1 MKLELDVFHDFL
13 EFLRHDG
20 GRKVIFRGERSMEVP
35 TPESDD
41 TLNLVSRAV
50 QGDAESLSQL
60 MERYRARLNRMVS
73 LRIDRRLKGRV
84 DASDVVQEAL
94 MDAARRLEDY
104 AADPPMGFYVWL
116 RWITGERLQNAHRHH
131 LGTQKRDAGQEVSL
145 YRRSMPEAC
154 SVSIAQQLLGQLTSP
169 TQAVARAELQLLVQ
183 DVLNS
188 MDEVDREILILRN
201 FEQLS
206 TSETAEALGIKRST
220 ASKRYITAL
229 KRLKQAMSAI
239 PGFVDHIE

>member
-1 MKLELDVFHDFL
+1 MEQ
-13 EFLRHDG
+13 EF
-20 GRKVIFRGERSMEVP
+20 S
-35 TPESDD
+35 ESDETRLVNQAANGD
-41 TLNLVSRAV
+41 TAAV
-50 QGDAESLSQL
+50 TQL
-60 MERYRARLNRMVS
+60 MERYRARLKRMVA
-73 LRIDRRLKGRV
+73 LRMDRQLQGRV
-84 DASDVVQEAL
+84 DASDVVQDALIEAS
-94 MDAARRLEDY
+94 RRLEEY
-104 AADPPMGFYVWL
+104 AADPPMGFFIWL
-116 RWITGERLQNAHRHH
+116 RWITGERLLNAHRHH

-169 TQAVARAELQLLVQ
+169 TQALARAELQLLVQ

-188 MDEVDREILILRN
+188 MDEIDREILVLRN

-229 KRLKQAMSAI
+229 KRLKQALTAI
-239 PGFVDHIE
+239 PGFDQHTR